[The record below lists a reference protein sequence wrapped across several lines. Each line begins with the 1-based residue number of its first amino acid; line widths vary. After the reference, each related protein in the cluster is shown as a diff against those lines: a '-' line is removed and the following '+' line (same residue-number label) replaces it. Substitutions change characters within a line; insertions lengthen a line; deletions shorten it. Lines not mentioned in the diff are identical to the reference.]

1 MKNQDYQKLLQYL
14 KNPTPKGEDY
24 EKWATQFR
32 ECNDHIYRGDRRVVP
47 TYETKWIMSMFH
59 DDPTQ
64 AHQNAD
70 AMYHQISKRYLWQN
84 MRKDIQEYAKTCFQ
98 CQQRGSMRQNNRK

>member
-1 MKNQDYQKLLQYL
+1 MENQDYQELLQYL

-32 ECNDHIYRGDRRVVP
+32 ECNNHIYRGNRRVVP
-47 TYETKWIMSMFH
+47 TYETKWIISMFH

-70 AMYHQISKRYLWQN
+70 AMYHQISKRYIWQN
-84 MRKDIQEYAKTCFQ
+84 MRKDIQD
-98 CQQRGSMRQNNRK
+98 RKSVV